1 MNLFARWDQRNQ
13 RVLET
18 QNVRWLARLRRASA
32 LDVIVTSPSGP
43 SYRVVARPSGY
54 PLGGFDIFAGSG
66 HIVVDVVGVVVSL
79 VVVAVSV
86 ARNHLQFRRGWTVA
100 VLYNDESGPWWRRGA
115 RVVSRDR
122 VRSEADAI
130 ARVSELNLAIS
141 SGNWRRS

>member
-18 QNVRWLARLRRASA
+18 QNVRGLARLRRASA
-32 LDVIVTSPSGP
+32 LDVTVTSPSGA

-54 PLGGFDIFAGSG
+54 PLGGFDFFSDSG
-66 HIVVDVVGVVVSL
+66 NIAVDVVVIAVSL

-86 ARNHLQFRRGWTVA
+86 ARNRLQFRRGWTVA
-100 VLYNDESGPWWRRGA
+100 VLDNDESGPWWRRV
-115 RVVSRDR
+115 RVASRDR

-130 ARVSELNLAIS
+130 SRVSELNLAIS